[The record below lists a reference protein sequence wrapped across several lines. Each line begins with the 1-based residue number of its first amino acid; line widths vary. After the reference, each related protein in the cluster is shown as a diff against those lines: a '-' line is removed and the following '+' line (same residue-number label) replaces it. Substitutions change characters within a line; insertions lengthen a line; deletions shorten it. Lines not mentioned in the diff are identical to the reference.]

1 MTVPRDEGL
10 GRPQRR
16 PERRAKLSPTSET
29 AKGGRRLVIV
39 ESPAKAKTIK
49 GYLGPGYVV
58 EASVGHIRDLPNGAA
73 EVPDKY
79 TGEVRRLG
87 VDVEHDFE
95 PIYVVNADKRAQ
107 VKKLKDLLKDSD
119 ELYLATDEDREGEA
133 IAWHLQEVLKPKV
146 PVKRM
151 VFHEITKSAIQAA
164 VANPRQLN
172 QRLVDA
178 QETRRIL
185 DRLYGYEVS
194 PVLWKKVMPRLS
206 AGRVQSVATRLVV
219 ERERE
224 RIAFRS
230 AEYWDLTGTFSTGRA
245 GDPSDPSSLVARL
258 QTVDGRRVAQ
268 GRDFDSLGQIKGA
281 NTLHLDEANA
291 RALAAALEDTRF
303 AVRSVESKPYR
314 RSPYAPFRT
323 TTLQQEASRKLGFG
337 AKATMQV
344 AQKLYE
350 NGYITYMRTDSTTLS
365 DTAVSA
371 ARAQVTQLYGADYL
385 PPQPRTYAGKVKN
398 AQEAHEAIRP
408 SGDRFRTPAETGL
421 TGDQFKLYELIWKR
435 TVASQMK
442 DATGNSVTVKIA
454 GTAADG
460 RDVEFSASGKTITFH
475 GFLKAYVEGA
485 DDPNAELDDRE
496 RRLPQVAEGDALS
509 AEEITVDGHATK
521 PPARYTEASL
531 VKELEEREIGRPST
545 YASIIGTIL
554 DRGYV
559 FKKGTALVPSFLS
572 FAVVNLLEKHF
583 GRLVDYDFTARME
596 DDLDRIARGEAQAVP
611 WLKRFY
617 FGEGTVTGGA
627 ADAGNGDG
635 DHLGGLKELV
645 TDLGAI
651 DAREVSSFPVGNG
664 IVLRVGRYGPYIER
678 GEKDSEN
685 HQRADIP
692 EDLAPDELSVE
703 LAEELLAKPSGDFE
717 LGTDPAT
724 GHQIIAKDG
733 RYGPYVTEVL
743 PEGTPKTGKNAVK
756 PRTASLFKTMSLD
769 TVTLDDALRLM
780 SLPRVV
786 GADAEGQEI
795 TAQNGRYGPYLKKG
809 TDSRSLQSEDQLF
822 TITLEEALAIY
833 AQPKQRGR
841 AAAKPPLKELGEDP
855 VSGKPVV
862 VKDGRFG
869 PYVTDGETNATL
881 RSDDSVEA
889 ITPERGYELLAE
901 KRAKAPAKKT
911 TKKAAAKKAPAKK
924 AAATKTAAKKTAAK
938 KTTAKSA
945 AAKTTATAKKTAAA
959 SRTAASDD

>member
-1 MTVPRDEGL
+1 M
-10 GRPQRR
+10 
-16 PERRAKLSPTSET
+16 SPTSET
-29 AKGGRRLVIV
+29 AQGGRRLVIV

-49 GYLGPGYVV
+49 GYLGPGYTV
-58 EASVGHIRDLPNGAA
+58 EASVGHIRDLPSGAA
-73 EVPDKY
+73 EVPEKY

-87 VDVEHDFE
+87 VDVEHDFQ
-95 PIYVVNADKRAQ
+95 PIYVVNADKKAQ
-107 VKKLKDLLKDSD
+107 VKKLKDLLRDSD
-119 ELYLATDEDREGEA
+119 ELFLATDEDREGEA

-151 VFHEITKSAIQAA
+151 VFHEITKDAIQQA
-164 VANPRQLN
+164 VRNPRELN
-172 QRLVDA
+172 QKLVDA

-224 RIAFRS
+224 RMAFRS
-230 AEYWDLTGTFSTGRA
+230 AEYWDLTGTFGTGRA
-245 GDPSDPSSLVARL
+245 GDSSDPSSLVARL
-258 QTVDGRRVAQ
+258 AAVDGKRVAQ
-268 GRDFDSLGQIKGA
+268 GRDFDSLGRLKGA

-291 RALAAALEDTRF
+291 RALAAALEHTRF

-350 NGYITYMRTDSTTLS
+350 NGFITYMRTDSTTLS
-365 DTAVSA
+365 DTAITA

-385 PPQPRTYAGKVKN
+385 PQQPRTYAAKVKN

-421 TGDQFKLYELIWKR
+421 TGDQFRLYELIWKR

-442 DATGNSVTVKIA
+442 DATGNSVTVRIG

-460 RDVEFSASGKTITFH
+460 RDAEFSASGKTITFH

-496 RRLPQVAEGDALS
+496 RRLPQVAEGDALT
-509 AEEITVDGHATK
+509 ADEITVDGHATK

-559 FKKGTALVPSFLS
+559 FKKGSALVPSFLS

-583 GRLVDYDFTARME
+583 GRLVDYDFTAKME

-617 FGEGTVTGGA
+617 FGEGTGNGGA
-627 ADAGNGDG
+627 AEAGNGDG

-651 DAREVSSFPVGNG
+651 DAREVSSFPVGND

-678 GEKDSEN
+678 GEKDSEQ

-692 EDLAPDELSVE
+692 DDLAPDELSVE
-703 LAEELLAKPSGDFE
+703 LAEELLAKPSGE
-717 LGTDPAT
+717 RTLGTDPGT
-724 GHQIIAKDG
+724 GRPIVAKDG
-733 RYGPYVTEVL
+733 RYGPYVTEIL

-756 PRTASLFKTMSLD
+756 PRTASLFKSMSLD

-786 GADAEGQEI
+786 GTDTDGAEI

-809 TDSRSLQSEDQLF
+809 TDSRSLQAEDQIF
-822 TITLEEALAIY
+822 AITLEEAQAIY

-881 RSDDSVEA
+881 RSGDSVET
-889 ITPERGYELLAE
+889 ITPERGFELLAE
-901 KRAKAPAKKT
+901 KRAKGPAKKT
-911 TKKAAAKKAPAKK
+911 AKKAAAKKAPAKK
-924 AAATKTAAKKTAAK
+924 TASTAKKAAAK
-938 KTTAKSA
+938 KTTAKKAPAKKAA
-945 AAKTTATAKKTAAA
+945 AAKTAAPKA
-959 SRTAASDD
+959 SVEP

>member
-1 MTVPRDEGL
+1 M
-10 GRPQRR
+10 
-16 PERRAKLSPTSET
+16 SPTSET
-29 AKGGRRLVIV
+29 AQGGRRLVIV

-87 VDVEHDFE
+87 VDVEHDFQ
-95 PIYVVNADKRAQ
+95 PIYVVNADKKAQ
-107 VKKLKDLLKDSD
+107 VKKLKDLLAESD
-119 ELYLATDEDREGEA
+119 ELFLATDEDREGEA

-146 PVKRM
+146 PVHRM
-151 VFHEITKSAIQAA
+151 VFHEITKDAIRAA
-164 VANPRQLN
+164 VANPRELN
-172 QRLVDA
+172 KRMVDA

-194 PVLWKKVMPRLS
+194 PVLWKKVMRGLS

-230 AEYWDLTGTFSTGRA
+230 ADYWDLTGTFSTGRA
-245 GDPSDPSSLVARL
+245 GDSSDPSSLVARL
-258 QTVDGRRVAQ
+258 ASVDGKRVAQ
-268 GRDFDSLGQIKGA
+268 GRDFGPDGRLKSEGV
-281 NTLHLDEANA
+281 LHLDEEKA
-291 RALAAALEDTRF
+291 RALAASLDGTSF

-350 NGYITYMRTDSTTLS
+350 NGFITYMRTDSTILS

-385 PPQPRTYAGKVKN
+385 PEKPRVYAGKVKN

-421 TGDQFKLYELIWKR
+421 TGDQFRLYELIWKR

-442 DATGNSVTVKIA
+442 DATGNSVTVRIA

-460 RDVEFSASGKTITFH
+460 RDAEFTASGKTITFH
-475 GFLKAYVEGA
+475 GFMKAYVEGA

-496 RRLPQVAEGDALS
+496 RRLPQVAEGDALA
-509 AEEITVDGHATK
+509 AEEITVDGHSTK

-583 GRLVDYDFTARME
+583 GRLVDYDFTAKME

-617 FGEGTVTGGA
+617 FGEGGPAGA
-627 ADAGNGDG
+627 ASDAGNGDG

-651 DAREVSSFPVGNG
+651 DAREISSFPVGDG
-664 IVLRVGRYGPYIER
+664 IMLRVGRYGPYVER
-678 GEKDSEN
+678 GEKDTDG
-685 HQRADIP
+685 HQRADVP
-692 EDLAPDELSVE
+692 DDLAPDELTVQH
-703 LAEELLAKPSGDFE
+703 AEELLAKPSGDFE
-717 LGTDPAT
+717 LGADPVS
-724 GHQIIAKDG
+724 GNQIVAKDG
-733 RYGPYVTEVL
+733 RYGPYVTEIL
-743 PEGTPKTGKNAVK
+743 PDGTPKTGKNAVK
-756 PRTASLFKTMSLD
+756 PRTASLFKSMALD
-769 TVTLDDALRLM
+769 TVTLEDALRLM

-786 GADAEGQEI
+786 GADAEGVEI

-809 TDSRSLQSEDQLF
+809 TDSRSLTSEDQLF

-841 AAAKPPLKELGEDP
+841 AAAKPPLKELGTDP
-855 VSGKPVV
+855 VSEKPVV

-881 RSDDSVEA
+881 RTDDSVET

-901 KRAKAPAKKT
+901 KRAKGPAKKT
-911 TKKAAAKKAPAKK
+911 AKKAAAKKAPAK
-924 AAATKTAAKKTAAK
+924 KTAAKKTAAK
-938 KTTAKSA
+938 KTTA
-945 AAKTTATAKKTAAA
+945 AKTTTAKKTAAKKT
-959 SRTAASDD
+959 TAAAKKAAASSSPEE

>member
-1 MTVPRDEGL
+1 M
-10 GRPQRR
+10 
-16 PERRAKLSPTSET
+16 SPTSET

-87 VDVEHDFE
+87 VDVEHDFA
-95 PIYVVNADKRAQ
+95 PIYVVNADKKAQ
-107 VKKLKDLLKDSD
+107 VRKLKDLLAESD
-119 ELYLATDEDREGEA
+119 ELFLATDEDREGEA

-146 PVKRM
+146 PVHRM
-151 VFHEITKSAIQAA
+151 VFHEITKDAIRDA
-164 VANPRQLN
+164 VANPRELN
-172 QRLVDA
+172 QRMVDA

-194 PVLWKKVMPRLS
+194 PVLWKKVMPKLS
-206 AGRVQSVATRLVV
+206 AGRVQSVATRMVV

-245 GDPSDPSSLVARL
+245 GDASDPSTLVARL
-258 QTVDGRRVAQ
+258 NTVDGKRVAQ
-268 GRDFDSLGQIKGA
+268 GRDFGSNGQLKSEV
-281 NTLHLDEANA
+281 LHLDEANA
-291 RALAAALEDTRF
+291 RALAAALAGTSF

-350 NGYITYMRTDSTTLS
+350 NGFITYMRTDSTTLS

-385 PPQPRTYAGKVKN
+385 PEKPRVYAGKVKN

-421 TGDQFKLYELIWKR
+421 TGDQFRLYELIWKR

-442 DATGNSVTVKIA
+442 DAVGNSVTVKIGGRA
-454 GTAADG
+454 SDG
-460 RDVEFSASGKTITFH
+460 RDAEFTASGKTITFH
-475 GFLKAYVEGA
+475 GFMKAYVEGA

-496 RRLPQVAEGDALS
+496 KRLPQVAEGDALA
-509 AEEITVDGHATK
+509 AEEITADGHSTK

-572 FAVVNLLEKHF
+572 FAVVNLLETHF
-583 GRLVDYDFTARME
+583 GRLVDYDFTAKME
-596 DDLDRIARGEAQAVP
+596 DDLDRIARGEAQSVP

-617 FGEGTVTGGA
+617 FGSE
-627 ADAGNGDG
+627 DATEVVPADG

-651 DAREVSSFPVGNG
+651 DAREISSFPVGEG
-664 IVLRVGRYGPYIER
+664 IVLRVGRYGPYVER
-678 GEKDSEN
+678 GEKDAEG
-685 HQRADIP
+685 HQRADVP
-692 EDLAPDELSVE
+692 DDMAPDELTVE
-703 LAEELLAKPSGDFE
+703 YAEELFAKPSGEFE
-717 LGTDPAT
+717 LGKDPVS
-724 GHQIIAKDG
+724 GNEIVAKDG
-733 RYGPYVTEVL
+733 RYGPYVTEIL

-756 PRTASLFKTMSLD
+756 PRTASLFQSMSLD
-769 TVTLDDALRLM
+769 TVTLDDALKLM

-786 GADAEGQEI
+786 GVDAEGVEI

-809 TDSRSLQSEDQLF
+809 TDSRSLESEGQLF
-822 TITLEEALAIY
+822 SITLDEALAIY

-841 AAAKPPLKELGEDP
+841 AAAKPPLKELGTDP
-855 VSGKPVV
+855 VSEKPVV

-881 RSDDSVEA
+881 RRDDDVET

-901 KRAKAPAKKT
+901 KRAKGPAKKV
-911 TKKAAAKKAPAKK
+911 AKKAPAKK
-924 AAATKTAAKKTAAK
+924 APAKKATATKTAAAKKTAAK
-938 KTTAKSA
+938 KTTT
-945 AAKTTATAKKTAAA
+945 AAKKTTAKKATAKKTAAA
-959 SRTAASDD
+959 APADE